1 MERVKLNGR
10 HAADLVQPG
19 LGEVLLAQAR
29 PRPPARITPDKP
41 APAVRKT
48 FAFKLGGFPGEAVPL
63 RRPSR
68 RGQRLYKVSWHV
80 NGRVVSVQAALTGPI
95 GLDQFKPGS
104 PLKHQLEQALRA
116 SQARETS
123 PAAPAVPLGYQRTPT
138 IKAWSP
144 LVPLPKPLAQMNPA
158 ERILYTVEVAGRYL
172 PADLTAQLQA
182 LVTPQTAL
190 ALGAYAA
197 AHAVGMGFIADGV
210 ALVLAIP
217 GMAEAV
223 SKFDQYLRTTLQAK
237 HPMELAKA
245 GRQLSEVAAPLV
257 MHGATL
263 LGVLGVARAGPGV
276 LGRRGAGTGRGA
288 AQPVRTAV
296 GPRAGSGL
304 GGPVINVRAV
314 TVWSKPVPPDATPA
328 ARIRPLPPAN
338 LPRQPG
344 TPETP
349 RAGDSG
355 AASQPQ
361 RARPPASAPANALVA
376 AGMVVSST
384 QPPSPPAGPDSTLY
398 RPPVVQT
405 QKNHWPNQAPA
416 GNQSGS
422 EAQARM
428 LAQLDDIRSPC
439 DDQVKAVQALAPH
452 VEKEPLGTD
461 TPVKAKLLEVLA
473 NRRRDPEV
481 REAAAWALGPH
492 WMEESSRKNTPV
504 QVEKLE
510 YLQGEIDSR
519 RSQWRL
525 DGRL

>member
-1 MERVKLNGR
+1 MDAPTDRFNFSRRIMEIRLNGR

-29 PRPPARITPDKP
+29 SNPPARITPDKP
-41 APAVRKT
+41 APTLRKT

-63 RRPSR
+63 RRTSR
-68 RGQRLYKVSWHV
+68 RGQTLYKVSWYV
-80 NGRVVSVQAALTGPI
+80 NGRVVSVQATLTGQI
-95 GLDQFKPGS
+95 GLDHFKPGS

-116 SQARETS
+116 SQARETA
-123 PAAPAVPLGYQRTPT
+123 PAAPSVPLGYQRTPT

-197 AHAVGMGFIADGV
+197 AHALGVGFIADGA

-217 GMAEAV
+217 GMAEAA

-263 LGVLGVARAGPGV
+263 LGVLRVARARPRVPG
-276 LGRRGAGTGRGA
+276 
-288 AQPVRTAV
+288 Q
-296 GPRAGSGL
+296 
-304 GGPVINVRAV
+304 
-314 TVWSKPVPPDATPA
+314 
-328 ARIRPLPPAN
+328 
-338 LPRQPG
+338 
-344 TPETP
+344 
-349 RAGDSG
+349 
-355 AASQPQ
+355 
-361 RARPPASAPANALVA
+361 SAPATAPVA
-376 AGMVVSST
+376 AGVVVSST
-384 QPPSPPAGPDSTLY
+384 PPPPSPAGPNS
-398 RPPVVQT
+398 PPYGRLIVQT
-405 QKNHWPNQAPA
+405 QQNHWPNQAPA
-416 GNQSGS
+416 GNKSGS
-422 EAQARM
+422 EAQAM
-428 LAQLDDIRSPC
+428 LAKLEDILSTF

-452 VEKEPLGTD
+452 IEKGPLGTE
-461 TPVKAKLLEVLA
+461 TPVKATLLKVLA
-473 NRRRDPEV
+473 NRKRDPEV
-481 REAAAWALGPH
+481 REAAASALARH
-492 WMEESSRKNTPV
+492 WMEESPWKPTPE
-504 QVEKLE
+504 QDKILD

-519 RSQWRL
+519 RYQWRQ

>member
-1 MERVKLNGR
+1 MDAPTDRFNFSRRSMEIKINGR

-29 PRPPARITPDKP
+29 SNPPARITPDKP
-41 APAVRKT
+41 APTLRKT

-63 RRPSR
+63 RRTSR
-68 RGQRLYKVSWHV
+68 RGQTLYKVSWYI
-80 NGRVVSVQAALTGPI
+80 NGRVVSVQATLTGQI

-116 SQARETS
+116 SQARETA

-182 LVTPQTAL
+182 LVTPQTAF
-190 ALGAYAA
+190 ALSAYAA
-197 AHAVGMGFIADGV
+197 AHALGVGFIADGA

-217 GMAEAV
+217 GMAEAA

-263 LGVLGVARAGPGV
+263 LGVLKVARARPRVPG
-276 LGRRGAGTGRGA
+276 R
-288 AQPVRTAV
+288 
-296 GPRAGSGL
+296 
-304 GGPVINVRAV
+304 
-314 TVWSKPVPPDATPA
+314 
-328 ARIRPLPPAN
+328 
-338 LPRQPG
+338 
-344 TPETP
+344 
-349 RAGDSG
+349 
-355 AASQPQ
+355 
-361 RARPPASAPANALVA
+361 SAPATAPVA
-376 AGMVVSST
+376 AGVVVSST
-384 QPPSPPAGPDSTLY
+384 QPPRPPAGPNSTLY
-398 RPPVVQT
+398 RPLVVHT

-422 EAQARM
+422 KAQAM
-428 LAQLDDIRSPC
+428 LAKVDDILSTL

-452 VEKEPLGTD
+452 IEKGPLGTE
-461 TPVKAKLLEVLA
+461 TPVKATLLRVLA

-481 REAAAWALGPH
+481 REAAASALAPH
-492 WMEESSRKNTPV
+492 WMEESPWKPTPE
-504 QVEKLE
+504 QDKILD

-519 RSQWRL
+519 RYQWRQ